1 MARIIK
7 NTQIKDLKLNK
18 EQTLW
23 VYCGLDC
30 NLTTEIWDKLSPQ
43 LDNNTKNTYEF
54 ERNCLGPAISMVLRG
69 LRVDERAVTIIRA
82 PLQKKRLKLE
92 RMLNLFAN
100 AVWDKDLNHNS
111 PVQLKAM
118 LYEYL
123 NLPIEIKYV
132 KGKQKVSTDRE
143 ALEHMIDEY
152 PRARP
157 FCKTIIALR
166 DIDKQLS
173 VLKSKRDSDGRIRC
187 SYNVAGTETGRWS
200 SSESPWGTG
209 TNLQNIT
216 KD

>member
-7 NTQIKDLKLNK
+7 NTEIKNLKLNQ
-18 EQTLW
+18 EQILW

-123 NLPIEIKYV
+123 NLPIEIKYI
-132 KGKQKVSTDRE
+132 KGKQKISTDR
-143 ALEHMIDEY
+143 
-152 PRARP
+152 
-157 FCKTIIALR
+157 
-166 DIDKQLS
+166 
-173 VLKSKRDSDGRIRC
+173 
-187 SYNVAGTETGRWS
+187 
-200 SSESPWGTG
+200 
-209 TNLQNIT
+209 
-216 KD
+216 